1 MPLAEFIDETIKV
14 LGTDAEEVL
23 VERAKPMRNNVG
35 PEEGAFV
42 TQFNDMMLQPP
53 A

>member
-1 MPLAEFIDETIKV
+1 MPLAAFIDEAIKV
-14 LGTDAEEVL
+14 LGADADEVL

-35 PEEGAFV
+35 PAEGAFV
-42 TQFNDMMLQPP
+42 TQFNDMMLAPP